1 MNEEGKIECYYWK
14 PRGGLSATSAP
25 LDGLYL
31 PKNHVPR
38 HYSSYENPI
47 KMVPDEE
54 NKSLRESIA
63 DLQLAVEFYAGG
75 EGDVLDWD
83 RVNNFACI
91 QDRGKHAREALE
103 RLKARGHH
111 VEENK

>member
-1 MNEEGKIECYYWK
+1 MSEVEQEIGPYDPYQHAQALE
-14 PRGGLSATSAP
+14 
-25 LDGLYL
+25 
-31 PKNHVPR
+31 
-38 HYSSYENPI
+38 
-47 KMVPDEE
+47 EE